1 MKKIFILLLAILIAA
16 SIYTY
21 LTGASKRT
29 DVPVIS
35 WKSDAN
41 PQRYE
46 QIDMYHKF
54 LQKNGVV
61 KEDGSP
67 RGQLVLDTASNQ
79 STLIQAVSGM
89 AGDIFDADQ
98 CDIMFDFCR
107 TGRRDCTVSTLIDR
121 DIDDDRPRFHRFD
134 HLFGDEQGGDFAG
147 DER

>member
-1 MKKIFILLLAILIAA
+1 MKKLFVFLLTILIAA
-16 SIYTY
+16 SVYTY
-21 LTGASKRT
+21 LTSASQRT

-35 WKSDAN
+35 WKSDPN

-61 KEDGSP
+61 KPDGSP

-89 AGDIFDADQ
+89 AGDIFDCYAVRDYAAMGVGV
-98 CDIMFDFCR
+98 DI
-107 TGRRDCTVSTLIDR
+107 T
-121 DIDDDRPRFHRFD
+121 
-134 HLFGDEQGGDFAG
+134 EQANRNGYGLDTT
-147 DER
+147 

>member
-54 LQKNGVV
+54 LQKNGRV
-61 KEDGSP
+61 KEDG
-67 RGQLVLDTASNQ
+67 RAR
-79 STLIQAVSGM
+79 A
-89 AGDIFDADQ
+89 AG
-98 CDIMFDFCR
+98 
-107 TGRRDCTVSTLIDR
+107 GLGHG
-121 DIDDDRPRFHRFD
+121 FHSEVR
-134 HLFGDEQGGDFAG
+134 
-147 DER
+147 